1 MKRKHQSCS
10 GNERRSNLGV
20 RGVDGEEVGIGTPLV
35 MYWGRCRK
43 LIFGRPLLGIVRWM
57 RVLQGRYATHWL
69 LQQLN
74 MTIFV
79 LTPLF
84 IFIYHVCLRMIARRV
99 RVHDRPLCMRRV
111 FDFLDWSVG
120 GFCCSQ
126 SLSHI
131 LKHQLDTTAQ
141 QLKGQNKY
149 DVDVSLTEHC
159 RVTDMCRGVS
169 DHLAERSRKSKHR
182 FDKLQRACHYLFASE
197 WKIA

>member
-1 MKRKHQSCS
+1 MQKTNIWTSA
-10 GNERRSNLGV
+10 
-20 RGVDGEEVGIGTPLV
+20 VG
-35 MYWGRCRK
+35 Y
-43 LIFGRPLLGIVRWM
+43 RPLNESAAGKVRHT
-57 RVLQGRYATHWL
+57 LAIAAAKYDNFCFDTP
-69 LQQLN
+69 
-74 MTIFV
+74 
-79 LTPLF
+79 PLF